1 MRPDPVIDPSRCF
14 AGRTAGR
21 AAGSAIAEAVGIAR
35 RSTALAVTAVTMLA
49 GATVHA
55 QQAAPR
61 DGVFRAAVGLGASLA
76 DGNTR
81 SRHLALS
88 ADAVRA
94 TELDRTT
101 LTATAQYARN
111 DGTTSADRLRLG
123 ARQDRELGREL
134 FAFGALDLE
143 RNRFVNLSLRS
154 QLGAGLGRHLLR
166 SATTTWDVFGGL
178 AWTHERFRDPM
189 VIGGAQRDS
198 WGYGGL
204 LLGEESMHRLSDST
218 LLRQRLTMVPNL
230 REGGEFRANW
240 DAGLAVAMNRS
251 LSLNVGLS
259 YAYNSEPGLG
269 RKTTDTLLTTG
280 LAIRLE

>member
-1 MRPDPVIDPSRCF
+1 MGPAPAPIVRAPV
-14 AGRTAGR
+14 
-21 AAGSAIAEAVGIAR
+21 AVV
-35 RSTALAVTAVTMLA
+35 LVTAMLA
-49 GATVHA
+49 CATTAHA
-55 QQAAPR
+55 QLAAPR
-61 DGVFRAAVGLGASLA
+61 DGVFRTTLGLGASLA

-101 LTATAQYARN
+101 LAATAQYARN
-111 DGTTSADRLRLG
+111 DGTTTADRIRLG

-134 FAFGALDLE
+134 FGFGALDFE

-154 QLGAGLGRHLLR
+154 QLSGGLGRHLLR
-166 SATTTWDVFGGL
+166 TAETTWDVFGGL
-178 AWTHERFRDPM
+178 AYTDERFRDPM
-189 VIGGAQRDS
+189 VIGGALRER

-204 LLGEESMHRLSDST
+204 LLGEESAHRLSNST
-218 LLRQRLTMVPNL
+218 LLRQRLTVVPNL

-280 LAIRLE
+280 LAIRLD